1 MKIERRKKS
10 GVVILDL
17 KGKILTGDAITEIRV
32 TINNL
37 VKENETKVV
46 LNFTNVPYLDS
57 TGLGEI
63 VRSFTS
69 IKKIDGMVKIL
80 NLSSRVKDLMT
91 ITKLITVFECFEDEE
106 KAINSF
112 G

>member
-1 MKIERRKKS
+1 MKIERRKKN

-32 TINNL
+32 AINNL

-46 LNFTNVPYLDS
+46 LNLADVPYLDS

-69 IKKIDGMVKIL
+69 IRKINGMVKIL
-80 NLSSRVKDLMT
+80 NLTNRVKDLMT
-91 ITKLITVFECFEDEE
+91 ITKLITVFEAFEDEDQ
-106 KAINSF
+106 AVASF

>member
-1 MKIERRKKS
+1 MKIEKRKKS

-46 LNFTNVPYLDS
+46 LNFTDVPYLDS

-69 IKKIDGMVKIL
+69 IKKIDGLVKIL

>member
-17 KGKILTGDAITEIRV
+17 QGKILTGDAITEIRV
-32 TINNL
+32 AINNL

-46 LNFTNVPYLDS
+46 LNFADVPYLDS

-69 IKKIDGMVKIL
+69 IKKIDGLVKIL
-80 NLSSRVKDLMT
+80 NLTSRVKDLMT

>member
-17 KGKILTGDAITEIRV
+17 QGKILTGDSITGIRV
-32 TINNL
+32 AINNL

-46 LNFTNVPYLDS
+46 LNFADVPYLDS

-69 IKKIDGMVKIL
+69 IKKIDGLVKIL
-80 NLSSRVKDLMT
+80 NLTSRVKDLMT

>member
-1 MKIERRKKS
+1 MKIERRKKN

-17 KGKILTGDAITEIRV
+17 QGKILTGDAITGIRV
-32 TINNL
+32 AINNL

-46 LNFTNVPYLDS
+46 LNFADVPYLDS

-69 IKKIDGMVKIL
+69 IKKIDGLVKIL
-80 NLSSRVKDLMT
+80 NLTSRVKDLMT

>member
-1 MKIERRKKS
+1 MKIERRKKN

-17 KGKILTGDAITEIRV
+17 QGKILTGDAITVIRV
-32 TINNL
+32 AINNL

-46 LNFTNVPYLDS
+46 LNFADVPYLDS

-69 IKKIDGMVKIL
+69 IKKIDGLVKIL
-80 NLSSRVKDLMT
+80 NLTSRVKDLMT

>member
-1 MKIERRKKS
+1 MKIERRKQN

-37 VKENETKVV
+37 VKENETKVI
-46 LNFTNVPYLDS
+46 LNLADVPYLDS

-69 IKKIDGMVKIL
+69 IKKIGGTIKIL
-80 NLSSRVKDLMT
+80 NLTHRVKDLMT
-91 ITKLITVFECFEDEE
+91 ITKLITVFEAFEDEDQ
-106 KAINSF
+106 AIASF

>member
-69 IKKIDGMVKIL
+69 IKKIDGLVKIL

>member
-17 KGKILTGDAITEIRV
+17 QGKILTGDAITEIRV
-32 TINNL
+32 AINNL

-46 LNFTNVPYLDS
+46 LNFSDVPYLDS

-69 IKKIDGMVKIL
+69 IKKIDGTVKIL
-80 NLSSRVKDLMT
+80 NLTSRVKDLMT